1 MKLPED
7 MLDIIKDQSAL
18 ILTGIIITLI
28 SGLLYTTTTTG
39 FKSGGRYR
47 TKQGAILLYLAAMI
61 FLGLVTPIINVLSK
75 IIIEVVPIL
84 SIFGA
89 LIVGVNFIINQRI
102 PTWSHTT
109 PKTLL
114 IYFSGAAL
122 IAIGYLVHF

>member
-1 MKLPED
+1 MFFD
-7 MLDIIKDQSAL
+7 VIKDQSAL

-47 TKQGAILLYLAAMI
+47 TKQGAILIYLSAMI
-61 FLGLVTPIINVLSK
+61 FLGLITPLINGLSK
-75 IIIEVVPIL
+75 IIIEVVPII

-89 LIVGVNFIINQRI
+89 LIVGTNFIINQRI

-114 IYFSGAAL
+114 IYFSGVVL
-122 IAIGYLVHF
+122 VAIGYFVHF

>member
-1 MKLPED
+1 MI
-7 MLDIIKDQSAL
+7 DIIRDQSAL

-47 TKQGAILLYLAAMI
+47 TKQGAIFIYLAAMI
-61 FLGLVTPIINVLSK
+61 FLGFLTPIINVLSK
-75 IIIEVVPIL
+75 IIIDVVPII

-114 IYFSGAAL
+114 IYFSGATLVAL
-122 IAIGYLVHF
+122 GYIVHL

>member
-1 MKLPED
+1 

-18 ILTGIIITLI
+18 ILTGIIITLV
-28 SGLLYTTTTTG
+28 SGLLYKTTSTG

-47 TKQGAILLYLAAMI
+47 TKQGAILIYLSAI
-61 FLGLVTPIINVLSK
+61 VFLGLITPFINELSK
-75 IIIEVVPIL
+75 IIIEIVPII

-89 LIVGVNFIINQRI
+89 LIVSANFIINRSI

-114 IYFSGAAL
+114 IYFSGAVL
-122 IAIGYLVHF
+122 IALGYLIYL

>member
-1 MKLPED
+1 MFFD
-7 MLDIIKDQSAL
+7 VIKDQSAL

-47 TKQGAILLYLAAMI
+47 TKQGAILIYLSAMI
-61 FLGLVTPIINVLSK
+61 FLGLITPFINELSK
-75 IIIEVVPIL
+75 IIIEIVPII

-89 LIVGVNFIINQRI
+89 LIVGTNFIINQHI

-114 IYFSGAAL
+114 IYFSGAVL
-122 IAIGYLVHF
+122 IAMGYLVHL

>member
-1 MKLPED
+1 LKLPED
-7 MLDIIKDQSAL
+7 MLEVIKDQSAL

-47 TKQGAILLYLAAMI
+47 TKQGAILIYLAAMI
-61 FLGLVTPIINVLSK
+61 FLGLFTPIINELSK
-75 IIIEVVPIL
+75 IIIEVVPII

-89 LIVGVNFIINQRI
+89 LIIGTNFIINQRI

-114 IYFSGAAL
+114 IYFSGAVL
-122 IAIGYLVHF
+122 IAMGYLIHL